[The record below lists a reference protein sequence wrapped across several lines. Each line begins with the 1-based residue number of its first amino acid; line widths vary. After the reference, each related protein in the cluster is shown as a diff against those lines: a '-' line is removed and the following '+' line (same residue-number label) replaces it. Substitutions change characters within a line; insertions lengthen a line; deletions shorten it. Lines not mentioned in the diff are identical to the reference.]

1 MGKENLTFNNIEIEK
16 KNYHHKTPICFGD
29 LDIEKLLVSNKIS
42 FGGKNYNYFIGYSY
56 ISNTVQP
63 LNIMLPNTSAYV
75 SKNL

>member
-1 MGKENLTFNNIEIEK
+1 MFWN
-16 KNYHHKTPICFGD
+16 